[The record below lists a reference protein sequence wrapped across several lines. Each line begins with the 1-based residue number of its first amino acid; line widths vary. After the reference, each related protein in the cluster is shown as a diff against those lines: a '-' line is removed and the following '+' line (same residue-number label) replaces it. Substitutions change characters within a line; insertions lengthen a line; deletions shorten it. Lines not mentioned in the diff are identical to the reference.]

1 MAEVDEY
8 IPEHYFGK
16 RTPVVLDTGS
26 ETVVEQHHEE
36 TTNINKIIGR
46 YRSGVPLPHAG
57 EQMYADVSQVGE
69 LLDVK
74 LQMSELQNNYENLP
88 DFIKEKLPFAD
99 IGNVSDE
106 TLKEMISEHIKTDQ
120 KANEVNNPKA
130 SQEAG
135 ANNQGDA
142 SGGEPKEAPG
152 SET

>member
-8 IPEHYFGK
+8 IPVHYHGK

-74 LQMSELQNNYENLP
+74 LQMSELQSNYENLP

-99 IGNVSDE
+99 IGNVTDD
-106 TLKEMISEHIKTDQ
+106 TLKAMFDEQFTKQTDEVDTTPASGEAGETQ
-120 KANEVNNPKA
+120 KADE
-130 SQEAG
+130 G
-135 ANNQGDA
+135 AKSD
-142 SGGEPKEAPG
+142 
-152 SET
+152 